1 MACSATI
8 IPNEYTLHWRPQAN
22 GVNIT
27 AVASGKGFVGLGW
40 TADLGQMIGS
50 HAIIGWVNDNGSQ
63 NVSLLHLFPGSMCQ
77 TAALMETTAF
87 IRRTCIMW
95 FVTLQSIACRDQ

>member
-1 MACSATI
+1 MQGMSCSAII
-8 IPNEYTLHWRPQAN
+8 IPNEYTIHWSPQAH

-40 TADLGQMIGS
+40 TASPGQMLNS

-63 NVSLLHLFPGSMCQ
+63 NVSFPK
-77 TAALMETTAF
+77 
-87 IRRTCIMW
+87 
-95 FVTLQSIACRDQ
+95 TLPDAPV